1 MRPNPHPRVVFAKGT
16 TSMKPAVRAIVFAPV
31 AKRSEWIEREL
42 VREEIMIQTARSIVE
57 VIAAVVDDPPPRPQI
72 LVVDFDSISA
82 AEVLELH
89 SIRERGWFGTIFAL
103 GKVPVEL
110 RKSLRIEQVLG
121 SLVDNS
127 LRVAVSEVGF
137 DAQTRRLPIFN
148 Y

>member
-1 MRPNPHPRVVFAKGT
+1 
-16 TSMKPAVRAIVFAPV
+16 MKPAVRAIVYAPV

-72 LVVDFDSISA
+72 LVLDFDSLSA

-103 GKVPVEL
+103 GKVPVDL

>member
-1 MRPNPHPRVVFAKGT
+1 
-16 TSMKPAVRAIVFAPV
+16 MKPAVRAIVFAPV